1 MELEKLVEAAEEKI
15 SLGKSLIEELKDL
28 AKVDGVNKVERKIRQ
43 EIKFLE
49 KVKNNG
55 KIQISNIMCS
65 NLTYFKSLVFVLRQV
80 RGLKAVDYPIPITN
94 CDKTLRIDIVCDNGA
109 TWIKV
114 IARNSKSIKDT
125 VEGKGSYMA
134 RSIVDQA
141 EDIVDA
147 AQLNPH
153 LYHAP
158 KVIFQFAN
166 EIDAELQ
173 ANLEEIGVE
182 VRSLHELPT
191 KKEENVT
198 QEIDILNLDVTT
210 LIAYTSNLTNGFSFC
225 EFGDHILNQQAEM
238 ERKNPVKPVLDAI
251 FKDKKLICC
260 ETAVKSFTDIL
271 NFLGGPQE
279 KERAKQFLESIS
291 ILPDTEE
298 TPEEFCDVL
307 ITAQVKERSLKIF
320 SFGIVHKAITVTSN
334 EGFYRSVKMQG
345 GLDIPV
351 FLHEARALTEL
362 KELKH

>member
-1 MELEKLVEAAEEKI
+1 
-15 SLGKSLIEELKDL
+15 
-28 AKVDGVNKVERKIRQ
+28 
-43 EIKFLE
+43 
-49 KVKNNG
+49 
-55 KIQISNIMCS
+55 MCS

-80 RGLKAVDYPIPITN
+80 KGLRAVDYPIPITN
-94 CDKTLRIDIVCDNGA
+94 SPKTLRIDIVCDNGA

-158 KVIFQFAN
+158 KVVFLFAN
-166 EIDAELQ
+166 EIDGELQ
-173 ANLEEIGVE
+173 RSLEEIGVE
-182 VRSLHELPT
+182 VRRMNEVPHKNDE
-191 KKEENVT
+191 T
-198 QEIDILNLDVTT
+198 QQIDILNLDVTT
-210 LIAYTSNLTNGFSFC
+210 LIAYTSNLTNGFSHC

-238 ERKNPVKPVLDAI
+238 EKKNPVKPVLDEI

-260 ETAVKSFTDIL
+260 ETAVKSFQDIL
-271 NFLGGPQE
+271 NFLGGEKE
-279 KERAKQFLESIS
+279 KERAKLFLESIS

-298 TPEEFCDVL
+298 TPDEFCDVL
-307 ITAQVKERSLKIF
+307 ITAQVKERSLRIF
-320 SFGIVHKAITVTSN
+320 SFGIVHKTITVTSN

-351 FLHEARALTEL
+351 FLHEARALTEM
-362 KELKH
+362 KELKN